1 MGKKWDEMK
10 EGGEL
15 SEGIKETI
23 IDKRRYYKGNKSEEF
38 CIEVIH
44 EGRETERER
53 MECSSNNIKESS
65 YLVY

>member
-44 EGRETERER
+44 EGRET
-53 MECSSNNIKESS
+53 
-65 YLVY
+65 